1 MHSERTASGELG
13 VGRRMTISAAACAA
27 MLLGSAKLAADAAPT
42 AADRSTAQPAKPAK
56 PRKTTPSQDKKMANQ
71 PSGIPQGKGDL
82 FAIFQTSAGSI
93 TCRLF
98 EKEAPETVANFVGL
112 AMGSKE
118 WTDPRSGAKSK
129 KPLYDGTVFHRVI
142 PNFMIQGGDPLGT
155 GTGDP
160 GYRFKDEFQGGR
172 SFDKPGLL
180 AMANAGPNTNG
191 SQFFITEVPT
201 PHLNNR
207 HTIFGECIQGFELV
221 PKIARGGNG
230 KTTLQHVEI
239 VRAEKAP

>member
-1 MHSERTASGELG
+1 
-13 VGRRMTISAAACAA
+13 
-27 MLLGSAKLAADAAPT
+27 

-118 WTDPRSGAKSK
+118 WTDPRSGTSRSSAPKRALEGSGRRASRG
-129 KPLYDGTVFHRVI
+129 LRRHRRQAQRGQI
-142 PNFMIQGGDPLGT
+142 DASQQARPTKGRDRLAQAADDPIA
-155 GTGDP
+155 DP
-160 GYRFKDEFQGGR
+160 GRRD
-172 SFDKPGLL
+172 PT
-180 AMANAGPNTNG
+180 AGADRLRRY
-191 SQFFITEVPT
+191 S
-201 PHLNNR
+201 R
-207 HTIFGECIQGFELV
+207 A
-221 PKIARGGNG
+221 ARRPR
-230 KTTLQHVEI
+230 
-239 VRAEKAP
+239 RAEREDGGSRAP